1 MKKEN
6 DSTAALA
13 AETLYPLRW
22 FVLVTVGIGS
32 FLSASSTS
40 ITNTILPVIER
51 GLHISLGQSEWVVL
65 IYLLGVTLCLL
76 PVGRLS
82 DILGH
87 RPLFLTGFAGFLAGS
102 LVCGLA
108 KGFLTLLAGRALLSV
123 AGALVLA
130 IGPALLA
137 DTFPAQQRG
146 RVLGLQ
152 AVLTYIGLA
161 LGPFIGGWLTELW
174 GWNAAFFMAVPFSVA
189 GLGLGMWATPRLRKK
204 PGRQLDRQG
213 TLYYIVAMAA
223 LILLL
228 NSDALTW
235 RRELLLP
242 ALLAIFVLFGW
253 LFIRRSRQHPQPLL
267 DFSLF
272 RIRNFSFGSL
282 GAISNYQCIFL
293 VLFLLPFYFDR
304 ALHASP
310 ATIGTY
316 LTIMPLVM
324 LVVAPISG
332 AWSDRMGFRLLTVS
346 GMVCATAG
354 LALYAWLLP
363 HVNAQTLEVIVIGL
377 ALAGLGSGLFAT
389 PNNSAILGAVSS
401 GQRGVASGTL
411 ATARYVGMMAGITVG
426 GTGLDF
432 LSRHYA
438 AQESSSAAFLHAFGI
453 VMWIGALIGFLGILC
468 SLAMVD
474 PCKRR

>member
-1 MKKEN
+1 MKQEILP
-6 DSTAALA
+6 AANNA
-13 AETLYPLRW
+13 GETLYPLRW
-22 FVLVTVGIGS
+22 YVLMTVGIGS

-51 GLHISLGQSEWVVL
+51 DLHISLGQSEWVVL

-108 KGFLTLLAGRALLSV
+108 HGYLVLLAGRALLSI

-137 DTFPAQQRG
+137 DTFPARQRG
-146 RVLGLQ
+146 QVLGLQ

-161 LGPFIGGWLTELW
+161 LGPFIGGWLTQWW

-189 GLGLGMWATPRLRKK
+189 GLALGAWATPRLRKN
-204 PGRQLDRQG
+204 PSRTLDRLG
-213 TLYYIVAMAA
+213 TVYYIVAMAA

-228 NSDALTW
+228 NSDALSW
-235 RRELLLP
+235 QRQILLP
-242 ALLAIFVLFGW
+242 ALFAVFLIFTGLFV
-253 LFIRRSRQHPQPLL
+253 RRSLQQSQPLL

-272 RIRNFSFGSL
+272 RIRNFGFGSL

-304 ALHASP
+304 ALRASP

-316 LTIMPLVM
+316 LTVMPLVM
-324 LVVAPISG
+324 LVVAPLSG
-332 AWSDRMGFRLLTVS
+332 AWSDRMGFRWLTVS
-346 GMVCATAG
+346 GMLFATAG
-354 LALYAWLLP
+354 LILYAWRLP
-363 HVNAQTLEVIVIGL
+363 VVSAQTLPVILIGL
-377 ALAGLGSGLFAT
+377 VLAGLGSGLFAT
-389 PNNSAILGAVSS
+389 PNNSAILGAVSP

-432 LSRHYA
+432 LTHHYA
-438 AQESSSAAFLHAFGI
+438 GVAGGSTAFLHAFGA
-453 VMWIGALIGFLGILC
+453 VMWIGAFLGFLGILC

-474 PCKRR
+474 PSKRK